1 MHLAQATAL
10 PLDRLHALQK
20 DPMKRFVLPTAV
32 TAGVALAVLVAPA
45 AQAHVHVD
53 PSTTAAGST
62 AQLSFSFAHGCE
74 GSPTTALEIS
84 VPDSIVSAVP
94 NVHSGWS
101 INTEK
106 TGDHVDTV
114 RYTALTP
121 VADGLRDTVTVQVAL
136 PATADGQTLAFPVR
150 QVCET
155 GETNWADIAAE
166 GQSEDDLELP
176 APTIEVTAAS
186 ADGGHGHAAAAP
198 EASEHEAASAAVAE
212 AQPDILARVL
222 AVAALILGA
231 GAAASVF
238 TLNRQLRRRPSTA
251 SASTPTEPKLS
262 DGGN

>member
-1 MHLAQATAL
+1 
-10 PLDRLHALQK
+10 
-20 DPMKRFVLPTAV
+20 MKRFVLPTAV

-53 PSTTAAGST
+53 PSSTAAGST
-62 AQLSFSFAHGCE
+62 AQLAFSFAHGCE

-94 NVHSGWS
+94 NVNPAWS
-101 INTEK
+101 VTTEK

-114 RYTALTP
+114 RYTALSP

-136 PATADGQTLAFPVR
+136 PADAEGQTLDFPVR
-150 QVCET
+150 QICET
-155 GETNWADIAAE
+155 GETNWADIAAD

-176 APTIEVTAAS
+176 APTVEVTAAS
-186 ADGGHGHAAAAP
+186 AEGGHGHASDAK
-198 EASEHEAASAAVAE
+198 EATEHEASATPATE
-212 AQPDILARVL
+212 TEPQPDILARVL
-222 AVAALILGA
+222 AVVALILGA

-238 TLNRQLRRRPSTA
+238 TLNRQLRRRPSTV
-251 SASTPTEPKLS
+251 SAPQQTEQKLS